1 MQNIKCS
8 EHLTSQQSY
17 KNNERQCDVYTQI
30 T

>member
-8 EHLTSQQSY
+8 EHLSSQQSY
-17 KNNERQCDVYTQI
+17 KNNERECDASTQI